1 MFLGGLFV
9 LVTVF
14 LPKGIAGLLQKR
26 RKATEDDDTPTAQ
39 EATV

>member
-1 MFLGGLFV
+1 V

-26 RKATEDDDTPTAQ
+26 RKAPDNDRSNPR
-39 EATV
+39 EATA